1 MDTQNTEY
9 NENINRVDPLE
20 YTVKS
25 EKSIGT
31 RYLTRIS
38 ASQGTKNH
46 MQICRIFLFREYSN
60 ISINFYI
67 MI

>member
-20 YTVKS
+20 RTVKS

-31 RYLTRIS
+31 RYLLAYLLCRVQKI
-38 ASQGTKNH
+38 
-46 MQICRIFLFREYSN
+46 MEICHIFLFREYSN
-60 ISINFYI
+60 IGIHFYI